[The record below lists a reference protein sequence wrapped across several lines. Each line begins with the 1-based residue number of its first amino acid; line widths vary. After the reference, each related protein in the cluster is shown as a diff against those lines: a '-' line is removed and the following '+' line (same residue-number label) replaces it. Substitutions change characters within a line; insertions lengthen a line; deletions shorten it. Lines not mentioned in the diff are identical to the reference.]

1 MNQSVVFL
9 PVVGIRVGALLEDW
23 ADPSD
28 NEVWSYAGPCC
39 ICGYWENYG
48 DAGDYC
54 QDCNQQD
61 LTTTRKRGPGQNFQF
76 VKSYASD

>member
-1 MNQSVVFL
+1 MNSVVFL

-23 ADPSD
+23 VDPSD

-54 QDCNQQD
+54 QDCN
-61 LTTTRKRGPGQNFQF
+61 
-76 VKSYASD
+76 